1 MNSMSNK
8 RDVLQIRSSTSAA
21 RSNFGRVLGALSFA
35 LVLAGCATSGNP
47 KDPIEGF
54 NRAMFAINDGVDQAV
69 LRPVAVGYDAVL
81 PSPVKKGVTNF
92 FSNVADLFIGVNN
105 ILQGKVAN
113 GVSDI
118 GRVLVNSTVG
128 LLGLIDVASD
138 IGMEK
143 HEEDFGQTFGRWG
156 VGSGAYVVLP
166 LMGPSTVRDT
176 VGQVL
181 DSKAN
186 PIPQLDDVSAR
197 NSLLALNLI
206 DKRASFLAADKVVEA
221 AALDKYSYVRDAH
234 LQRRLNLI
242 YDGNPPRE
250 RDDAWLLPDTVGE
263 SVVVRQTEPAVEPSV
278 SVLKD
283 VPQLAIK

>member
-1 MNSMSNK
+1 MSSASYKPAVQNSGS
-8 RDVLQIRSSTSAA
+8 RAALRRPHIRH
-21 RSNFGRVLGALSFA
+21 FFGALSTAF
-35 LVLAGCATSGNP
+35 VLSGCATSGNP

-69 LRPVAVGYDAVL
+69 LRPVAVGYDAIL
-81 PSPVKKGVTNF
+81 PGPVKKGVTNF

-105 ILQGKVAN
+105 ILQGKVSH

-143 HEEDFGQTFGRWG
+143 HDEDFGQTFGRWG

-186 PIPQLDDVSAR
+186 PIPQLDDVSTR

-206 DKRASFLAADKVVEA
+206 DKRAGFLAADKVVEA

-242 YDGNPPRE
+242 HDGNPPRE

-263 SVVVRQTEPAVEPSV
+263 SVVARQAEPAVEPSV
-278 SVLKD
+278 SVGD